1 MLRNTEDK
9 RRRKQQRMR
18 RLDSIT
24 DTMDRNLSKL
34 QDIVS
39 EGQGGLLCGSPW
51 GLKESDMT

>member
-9 RRRKQQRMR
+9 KRRKHQRMR

-34 QDIVS
+34 QDIVKDRGACCAAVHGVS
-39 EGQGGLLCGSPW
+39 KNQ
-51 GLKESDMT
+51 T